1 MNLSVSDHL
10 SVTSRVVAY
19 ERFHCTVF
27 DDELAAV
34 TASFVSVVLKLVR
47 NPTTD
52 RMLKEGPI
60 QQRCRR
66 VGLRIMLMANMKKY
80 AEKWAS
86 LRRNQERIM
95 GMGPQMNMQFL
106 TKW

>member
-1 MNLSVSDHL
+1 MLLVNLSVSDHL

-52 RMLKEGPI
+52 RMLKKVPN

-66 VGLRIMLMANMKKY
+66 VGLRIMLMANMQKY
-80 AEKWAS
+80 A
-86 LRRNQERIM
+86 
-95 GMGPQMNMQFL
+95 
-106 TKW
+106 